1 MAECTW
7 GDMMSEKSQEE
18 KHLVSEEELSSFV
31 ENVLAAEG
39 VPRGDAAIVA
49 DCLVMAN
56 LSGIDSHGVVRL
68 AHYIERLENGTIKK
82 KPNLHFERVAPS
94 SGVMDGGDGLGHVVT
109 YRACTEALKI
119 AKESGCAM
127 VSIKNSSHFGMTGF
141 YVNRIVR
148 EGYVAMMM
156 TATDAFL
163 IPFGAAKPFF
173 GTNPIAFGFP
183 TKEGTTPV
191 MLDMATTSVAYGN
204 IALAQTEGEPIPP
217 DWGFDEEGKPTTDP
231 NEVAGL
237 HPIAGPKGSGLA
249 MVIDILCSVLSGM
262 PWGPHINAMYD
273 EMDEPRKLGHFILVI
288 DVEPF
293 MSLDDFKERLQ
304 NMIDEMTSLPP
315 AEGFERVYYPGE
327 IEGERRKKRRAEGIA
342 IEPGLYTE
350 LKGLAERF
358 HVPFFD

>member
-1 MAECTW
+1 
-7 GDMMSEKSQEE
+7 MMSDRMKEE

-39 VPRGDAAIVA
+39 VPREDAGIVA

-82 KPNLHFERVAPS
+82 HPDLHFERVATS

-109 YRACTEALKI
+109 YRACTEAMKV
-119 AKESGCAM
+119 AEETGCAV

-141 YVNRIVR
+141 YVDRMVR
-148 EGYVAMMM
+148 EGYIAMMM
-156 TATDAFL
+156 TDTDAFL

-217 DWGFDEEGKPTTDP
+217 DWGFNEEGEPTTDP

-262 PWGPHINAMYD
+262 PWGPHINAMYG
-273 EMDEPRKLGHFILVI
+273 EMDEPRKLGHYMMIM

-293 MSLDDFKERLQ
+293 MPLDQFKERME

-315 AEGFERVYYPGE
+315 AEGFDRVYYPGE
-327 IEGERRKKRRAEGIA
+327 IEGQRRKKRRAEGIP
-342 IEPGLYTE
+342 IDPGLYRE
-350 LKGLAERF
+350 LEQLAERF
-358 HVPFFD
+358 DVPFFD